1 MNCNACAM
9 SDISFRNFLNSPLA
23 KDLLT
28 STNAWQICHGE
39 NKIRR
44 RKKYFREGELKK
56 RLRVF
61 PETNSFSPQ
70 LFFNFFQF
78 LKKRCLKKLF
88 VLLHLQKQVWKFVR
102 SLCGN
107 SLVLPVRNVPGL
119 PSARPESPRTSGRD
133 SSHGCG

>member
-1 MNCNACAM
+1 M
-9 SDISFRNFLNSPLA
+9 SGMSFRNFLNSPLA

-61 PETNSFSPQ
+61 P
-70 LFFNFFQF
+70 
-78 LKKRCLKKLF
+78 
-88 VLLHLQKQVWKFVR
+88 KQIV
-102 SLCGN
+102 S
-107 SLVLPVRNVPGL
+107 
-119 PSARPESPRTSGRD
+119 
-133 SSHGCG
+133 